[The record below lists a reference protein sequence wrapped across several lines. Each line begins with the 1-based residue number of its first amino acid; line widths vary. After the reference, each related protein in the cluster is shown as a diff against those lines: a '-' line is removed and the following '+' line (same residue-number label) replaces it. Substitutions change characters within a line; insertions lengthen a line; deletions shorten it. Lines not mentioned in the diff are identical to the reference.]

1 MFDKDITVINKW
13 FNKTTKMNEY
23 KIHHVKG
30 FWSSNAGISISD
42 TQLIKADGLM
52 ARILMSE
59 AGYIDPKEYQKL
71 TTINDE
77 WTLQNDDYLVKGKIE
92 IEVKS
97 INDILDNYEC
107 MKITNV
113 AIKDYG
119 SDDMQHIAV
128 TVE

>member
-1 MFDKDITVINKW
+1 MFDKDIIIINKW

-23 KIHHVKG
+23 KIHHLKG
-30 FWSSNAGISISD
+30 FWSSNDGISISD
-42 TQLIKADGLM
+42 AQLVKSDGLI

-59 AGYIDPKEYQKL
+59 EGYINPKEYQKL

-77 WTLQNDDYLVKGKIE
+77 WTLQYYDYLVKGKIE

-119 SDDMQHIAV
+119 SDDMQHFAV
-128 TVE
+128 TGE

>member
-1 MFDKDITVINKW
+1 MFDKDITIINKW

-23 KIHHVKG
+23 KIHHLKG
-30 FWSSNAGISISD
+30 FWSSNNGISISD
-42 TQLIKADGLM
+42 TQLVKADGLI

-119 SDDMQHIAV
+119 SDDMQHFAV
-128 TVE
+128 TGE

>member
-23 KIHHVKG
+23 KIHHLKG
-30 FWSSNAGISISD
+30 FWSSNDGISISD
-42 TQLIKADGLM
+42 AQLVKSDGLI

-59 AGYIDPKEYQKL
+59 AGYINPKEYQKL

-119 SDDMQHIAV
+119 SDDMQHFAV
-128 TVE
+128 TGE

>member
-30 FWSSNAGISISD
+30 YWSSNDGISISD
-42 TQLIKADGLM
+42 TQLVKSDGLIV
-52 ARILMSE
+52 RILMSE
-59 AGYIDPKEYQKL
+59 AGYVNPKAFQKL
-71 TTINDE
+71 SVVNNE

-92 IEVKS
+92 DAFTS
-97 INDILDNYEC
+97 ISEILDNYEC

-113 AIKDYG
+113 SVKDYG
-119 SDDMQHIAV
+119 SEDMQHFAV
-128 TVE
+128 SGE

>member
-1 MFDKDITVINKW
+1 
-13 FNKTTKMNEY
+13 MNEY
-23 KIHHVKG
+23 KIHHLKG
-30 FWSSNAGISISD
+30 FWSSNDGISISD
-42 TQLIKADGLM
+42 AQLVKSDGLI

-59 AGYIDPKEYQKL
+59 AGYINPKEYQKL

-119 SDDMQHIAV
+119 SSDMQHFAV
-128 TVE
+128 SGE